1 MRQGYAQHLVTRGR
15 QALPALR
22 VFARESRTATNAEQA
37 VVRQPREALRATPA
51 PITVQ
56 HLPVQAE
63 SSKRAGTETQKV
75 IHQDTAPKQL
85 VKDTLVERA
94 APAAPATNTPPPP
107 AIQTVPFPEPVVLTE
122 PEAPSK
128 QFAPPAIREHSTP
141 TSQFE
146 AVQPNIVAE
155 PPTNTSTGNKAT
167 PPKRADRFIVR
178 LPPEQSTLRP
188 DIRRTLERDV
198 IATARRVVQQRRGEI
213 PKDCRDA
220 PVEVRV
226 EKVEVKIQAPPAAPA
241 TTARSSD
248 TAPGLAGLFLTRNV
262 SGW

>member
-1 MRQGYAQHLVTRGR
+1 MLFR
-15 QALPALR
+15 
-22 VFARESRTATNAEQA
+22 S
-37 VVRQPREALRATPA
+37 
-51 PITVQ
+51 
-56 HLPVQAE
+56 
-63 SSKRAGTETQKV
+63 
-75 IHQDTAPKQL
+75 
-85 VKDTLVERA
+85 
-94 APAAPATNTPPPP
+94 
-107 AIQTVPFPEPVVLTE
+107 
-122 PEAPSK
+122 PEAPAK
-128 QFAPPAIREHSTP
+128 QIAPPAIREHPTP

-146 AVQPNIVAE
+146 AVQPNVVAE

-167 PPKRADRFIVR
+167 PPKPADRFIVR

-198 IATARRVVQQRRGEI
+198 IATARRVVQQRRGQT
-213 PKDCRDA
+213 PKDFRDA

-248 TAPGLAGLFLTRNV
+248 TAPALSGLFLTRSV